1 MKVIIPLAGKGT
13 RLRPHTLTT
22 PKPLLHVAGK
32 PILGHMLDA
41 VVELGL
47 KDVVF
52 VVGPMRDQIEAYV
65 AKNYRISA
73 TYVEQGEPKGLGH
86 AVYVTK
92 NTVGDGPVLI
102 IYGDTL
108 FEGDL
113 RPYLSLKG
121 DGALATVLY
130 DDPRPYGIAELS
142 GNKVTLLIEKPPEKK
157 PGEVLIGVNIFR
169 SSAMLYAAIEELMR
183 RDIRTKGEYQLTDA
197 MQLLVEQGKDISVF
211 PVRKWLDCG
220 NRETMLSTNA
230 YLLKS
235 KGKVSCK
242 GKNCRINGPCHIPA
256 SALLENCT
264 LGPNVSLGENVTIR
278 DSTVSDSIIH
288 SDCLIE
294 DAHLK
299 GSLIGNHT
307 KVRKFSGTINL
318 GDYSEI
324 DGSA

>member
-1 MKVIIPLAGKGT
+1 MKVIIPIAGKGT

-22 PKPLLHVAGK
+22 PKPLMHVAGK

-47 KDVVF
+47 TDVVF

-86 AVYVTK
+86 AIYVTK
-92 NTVGDGPVLI
+92 DAVGDGPVLI

-113 RPYLSLKG
+113 RPHLLLKC

-130 DDPRPYGIAELS
+130 GDPRPYGIAELS
-142 GNKVTLLIEKPPEKK
+142 GKKVTRLIEKPPEKK
-157 PGEVLIGVNIFR
+157 PGEVLIGVNVFR
-169 SSAMLYAAIEELMR
+169 SSAMLYSAIEELMR
-183 RDIRTKGEYQLTDA
+183 RDIRTRGEYQLTDA
-197 MQLLVEQGKDISVF
+197 MQLLVEQGKDIRVF
-211 PVRKWLDCG
+211 PMGRWLDCG
-220 NRETMLSTNA
+220 NRETMLSANA
-230 YLLKS
+230 YLLRS
-235 KGKVSCK
+235 KGRVSAH
-242 GKNCRINGPCHIPA
+242 GKNCRIVAPCHIPA
-256 SALLENCT
+256 SAHLEDCT
-264 LGPNVSLGENVTIR
+264 IGPNVSLGEDVTMR
-278 DSTVSDSIIH
+278 NSTVSDSILH

-294 DAHLK
+294 DANLK
-299 GSLIGNHT
+299 GSIIGNHT
-307 KVRKFSGTINL
+307 KVRKLSGTINL

-324 DGSA
+324 DGSV